1 MKARILLISHEYPPC
16 GRIGAFRWEAMTRYL
31 REWGHTV
38 TVVTSELYGKLD
50 PEAAHDTHY
59 TRDFGRA
66 GAVRAAIMLTNEK
79 SNEEV
84 FVSGRLTRPVPP
96 DKTLITWV
104 PSALAAT
111 RRLLREREFD
121 VVVTNSP
128 SEASALI
135 PLLLG
140 RRRPAWLADFR
151 DAWILDGYRPPFP
164 TRLHTAVDRRLEV
177 AVMKRADV
185 ITVAHRLNREDILNR
200 HGLTARYINNGW
212 DPRLDPPAEPGQS
225 EPDSGGPFRLV
236 HTGTLHGFWGRSPKP
251 LIEALKLLKIRLPE
265 LREQLQ
271 IVLAGSADAQ
281 GLEMA
286 RAAGVEDL
294 FDYRGSLSRQE
305 SLALQRSAD
314 ALLLVTSTRLSWEL
328 PGKLSEYMG
337 ANRPVFALA
346 GDNEAARVIRE
357 TGLGISVSPDDPAL
371 IAETLERVVQA
382 RGIAEFDPAGLER
395 YRYPGPARQ
404 MEAALMEAIE
414 IRRLR
419 SEPAQ
424 KTLRCSR
431 SKTTGR

>member
-1 MKARILLISHEYPPC
+1 MRVLLISHEYPPC

-31 REWGHTV
+31 RGWGHTV
-38 TVVTSELYGKLD
+38 TVVTSDLYGELD
-50 PEAAHDTHY
+50 PASALDTHY
-59 TRDFGRA
+59 TRDLGRA
-66 GAVRAAIMLTNEK
+66 GAVRAAIGLTNDA

-84 FVSGRLTRPVPP
+84 FVSGRLTRPIPP
-96 DKTLITWV
+96 DKSLVTWV

-111 RRLLREREFD
+111 RRLLKAREFD
-121 VVVTNSP
+121 VIVTNSP
-128 SEASALI
+128 PEASALI

-164 TRLHTAVDRRLEV
+164 TRLHAAVDRRLEN

-185 ITVAHRLNREDILNR
+185 VTVAHRLNREDILKR
-200 HGLTARYINNGW
+200 VGVDAHYINNGW
-212 DPRLDPPAEPGQS
+212 DPQLDPPTEPERSGT
-225 EPDSGGPFRLV
+225 DAGGPFRLV

-251 LIEALKLLKIRLPE
+251 LIEALKVLKGRFPE

-271 IVLAGSADAQ
+271 VVLAGSVDTQ

-294 FDYRGSLSRQE
+294 FDYRGSLNRQE

-337 ANRPVFALA
+337 ANRPVFAIA
-346 GDNEAARVIRE
+346 GDNEAARVIEE
-357 TGLGISVSPDDPAL
+357 TGLGISVDPNDPAL
-371 IAETLERVVQA
+371 IAEALERVVKA
-382 RGIAEFDPAGLER
+382 RSIPEFAPRGLER
-395 YRYPGPARQ
+395 FRYPGPARQ
-404 MEAALMEAIE
+404 MEAALLEAIE
-414 IRRLR
+414 LRR
-419 SEPAQ
+419 
-424 KTLRCSR
+424 SR
-431 SKTTGR
+431 VRNRRR